1 MPDTPNY
8 YSIKV
13 VVRDETNMVYSMF
26 AAVLDPIGIRTIK
39 FEGVASGSPLIL
51 LPVKSTFQDFYN
63 RTQRVIY
70 KGDQLKNITKSIHE
84 VLKSSFNSESFLEE
98 LFHYIDH
105 NLVDRIEFI
114 FTQIHNRTAG
124 NSNPRV
130 EIHYELIDPAD
141 IEKTTVD
148 EEEIARKE
156 APPVIVPATSG
167 FIIPPDKQLIQFR
180 FQLSPVNGTPLSE
193 LKGGDNVFIRLLP
206 GDPITNAIIESLELK
221 EESGNIKQ
229 VPAKIVNISNSKNIS
244 EVVIKINEQV
254 YGKIVEEENS
264 VKIKTFDSSAGAA
277 PVLTSPASITA
288 ARKAGQPQKQK
299 DSEDS
304 FQIMPFI
311 VLLVL
316 IAAGM
321 IAMIVYL

>member
-13 VVRDETNMVYSMF
+13 VVRDEANMVYSMF

-63 RTQRVIY
+63 RTQRVVY

-105 NLVDRIEFI
+105 NLQDRIEFI

-156 APPVIVPATSG
+156 APPVIVPTNSG
-167 FIIPPDKQLIQFR
+167 FFIPPDKQLIQFR

-193 LKGGDNVFIRLLP
+193 LKAGDNAFIRLLP
-206 GDPITNAIIESLELK
+206 GDPITNAIIEGLDLK

-229 VPAKIVNISNSKNIS
+229 VPAKIVNISNSKNVS

-254 YGKIVEEENS
+254 YGKIVEDENS
-264 VKIKTFDSSAGAA
+264 VKIKTFDSSAGPA
-277 PVLTSPASITA
+277 PTLTSPASITA
-288 ARKAGQPQKQK
+288 ARKSGQPKSK

-316 IAAGM
+316 VAAGM